1 MMNLLSFTGDET
13 TADAVL
19 VATVKAP
26 HTIEAWSLDR
36 ITRTC
41 LCLLCVFVCTRALV
55 MLGCACMLTSFFH
68 ETADLVDE
76 CPMEA
81 TDSIKLNVM
90 QEEASELRCYV
101 LVFNHIIMFHVCRLP
116 QQRGARVSL
125 GGGGGRGGGRGG
137 QAGDLRVE
145 AMGTSNEVSSN
156 ALCVSLFVT
165 G

>member
-1 MMNLLSFTGDET
+1 MMNLLSFKGDET

-19 VATVKAP
+19 VATVKTP

-76 CPMEA
+76 CPTEA

-101 LVFNHIIMFHVCRLP
+101 LVFNHIIMFHVCRIP
-116 QQRGARVSL
+116 QQRRARGPHVAS
-125 GGGGGRGGGRGG
+125 GRGGHTARGEGEDLHQEGLGR
-137 QAGDLRVE
+137 R
-145 AMGTSNEVSSN
+145 NEVSSN
-156 ALCVSLFVT
+156 ALRVSLFVT

>member
-55 MLGCACMLTSFFH
+55 MRGCACMLTSFFH
-68 ETADLVDE
+68 ETADLVEEDPE
-76 CPMEA
+76 EA
-81 TDSIKLNVM
+81 TPAIRAAVM
-90 QEEASELRCYV
+90 QEEYGGLRC
-101 LVFNHIIMFHVCRLP
+101 
-116 QQRGARVSL
+116 
-125 GGGGGRGGGRGG
+125 
-137 QAGDLRVE
+137 
-145 AMGTSNEVSSN
+145 
-156 ALCVSLFVT
+156 
-165 G
+165 